1 MILNTMLKAKN
12 TKMTSANK
20 NAESL
25 IGVCFP
31 IIDTQENFYKNAT
44 KEKEG
49 RIGGNNAEQRTVS
62 RKTI

>member
-1 MILNTMLKAKN
+1 MILNAMLGAKN
-12 TKMTSANK
+12 TKMTSGNK

-44 KEKEG
+44 KEKEV
-49 RIGGNNAEQRTVS
+49 RIGGNNTEQRTVR

>member
-12 TKMTSANK
+12 TKMTLGNK

-49 RIGGNNAEQRTVS
+49 WIGGNDTE
-62 RKTI
+62 

>member
-1 MILNTMLKAKN
+1 MALNTMLRVKN
-12 TKMTSANK
+12 TNMTSVNR

-25 IGVCFP
+25 IGVCLP

-49 RIGGNNAEQRTVS
+49 WIGGNDTE
-62 RKTI
+62 

>member
-1 MILNTMLKAKN
+1 MLEAKDTN
-12 TKMTSANK
+12 MTSGNK

-44 KEKEG
+44 KEKEV
-49 RIGGNNAEQRTVS
+49 RTVGNNTEQRTVN

>member
-12 TKMTSANK
+12 TKMTLGNK

-25 IGVCFP
+25 IGVCLP

-44 KEKEG
+44 KEKEV
-49 RIGGNNAEQRTVS
+49 RTVGNDTEQRTVS

>member
-12 TKMTSANK
+12 TKMTSGNK

-25 IGVCFP
+25 IGVCLP

-49 RIGGNNAEQRTVS
+49 WTVGNDTE
-62 RKTI
+62 